1 MIEELRRLLG
11 GDRVMESKLELHLY
25 GRDAGVYRGNPS
37 VVVMPETTEEVVEIV
52 KIASRHAAPIV
63 ARGAGT
69 GLAAGAVPTEGG
81 IVLVTTRMDQI
92 HEIDPAQKTAWVGPG
107 VINLDLSQ
115 AAAPYGLYFAPDPSS
130 QAACTV
136 GGNVANN
143 SGGPHCL
150 AEGSTV
156 NHVLALEVV
165 LPDGSLQI
173 FGTAAPDPIGLDLRG
188 VMVGSEGTL
197 GLVTRALVKLTPIA
211 PDIRTLLCSFTS
223 ISDAAATV
231 SGVIARGV
239 VPAALEMMD
248 QRIVQAVENW
258 LHAGL
263 PTDAAAILLAEVVGE
278 TAGVEAEADLVAEV
292 AKANNALE
300 VKIAATE
307 SERALLWK
315 CRKSAFGAVAQAAP
329 NYYLHDTVV
338 PRTRLVETMAKV
350 YEIGARHDLTMMN
363 VFHAGDGNLHPLMMF
378 DATEPGMM
386 DRVQAA
392 ADELVEVCVAAGGV
406 LSGEHGIG
414 REKRDLMPL
423 LFNSTDLDAQ
433 ARVKETFDPE
443 GLFNPGK
450 ILPAGSRCF
459 DQSGAL
465 PPGAWV

>member
-406 LSGEHGIG
+406 LSG
-414 REKRDLMPL
+414 
-423 LFNSTDLDAQ
+423 
-433 ARVKETFDPE
+433 
-443 GLFNPGK
+443 
-450 ILPAGSRCF
+450 
-459 DQSGAL
+459 
-465 PPGAWV
+465 

>member
-1 MIEELRRLLG
+1 
-11 GDRVMESKLELHLY
+11 
-25 GRDAGVYRGNPS
+25 
-37 VVVMPETTEEVVEIV
+37 
-52 KIASRHAAPIV
+52 
-63 ARGAGT
+63 
-69 GLAAGAVPTEGG
+69 
-81 IVLVTTRMDQI
+81 
-92 HEIDPAQKTAWVGPG
+92 
-107 VINLDLSQ
+107 
-115 AAAPYGLYFAPDPSS
+115 
-130 QAACTV
+130 
-136 GGNVANN
+136 
-143 SGGPHCL
+143 L

>member
-1 MIEELRRLLG
+1 
-11 GDRVMESKLELHLY
+11 
-25 GRDAGVYRGNPS
+25 
-37 VVVMPETTEEVVEIV
+37 
-52 KIASRHAAPIV
+52 
-63 ARGAGT
+63 
-69 GLAAGAVPTEGG
+69 
-81 IVLVTTRMDQI
+81 
-92 HEIDPAQKTAWVGPG
+92 
-107 VINLDLSQ
+107 
-115 AAAPYGLYFAPDPSS
+115 
-130 QAACTV
+130 
-136 GGNVANN
+136 
-143 SGGPHCL
+143 
-150 AEGSTV
+150 
-156 NHVLALEVV
+156 
-165 LPDGSLQI
+165 
-173 FGTAAPDPIGLDLRG
+173 
-188 VMVGSEGTL
+188 
-197 GLVTRALVKLTPIA
+197 
-211 PDIRTLLCSFTS
+211 
-223 ISDAAATV
+223 
-231 SGVIARGV
+231 
-239 VPAALEMMD
+239 MMD

>member
-1 MIEELRRLLG
+1 
-11 GDRVMESKLELHLY
+11 
-25 GRDAGVYRGNPS
+25 
-37 VVVMPETTEEVVEIV
+37 
-52 KIASRHAAPIV
+52 
-63 ARGAGT
+63 
-69 GLAAGAVPTEGG
+69 
-81 IVLVTTRMDQI
+81 
-92 HEIDPAQKTAWVGPG
+92 
-107 VINLDLSQ
+107 
-115 AAAPYGLYFAPDPSS
+115 PYGLYFAPDPSS

-136 GGNVANN
+136 GGNIANN

-165 LPDGSLQI
+165 LPDGSLEVI
-173 FGTAAPDPIGLDLRG
+173 GSEAPDPIGLDLRG

-197 GLVTRALVKLTPIA
+197 GIVTRALVKLTPTA
-211 PDIRTLLCSFTS
+211 PDIRTLLCSFSS
-223 ISDAAATV
+223 ISDAAETV

-248 QRIVQAVENW
+248 QRIVEAVENW

-263 PTDAAAILLAEVVGE
+263 PTHAAAILLAEVVGE
-278 TAGVEAEADLVAEV
+278 TAAVEAEADLIAEV
-292 AKANNALE
+292 ARANNALE
-300 VKIAATE
+300 ISVAAGE
-307 SERALLWK
+307 DERALLWK

-338 PRTRLVETMAKV
+338 PRTRLVETMNKV
-350 YEIGARHDLTMMN
+350 YEIGRRHDLLMMN

-378 DATEPGMM
+378 DASEPGMIE
-386 DRVQAA
+386 RVQAA
-392 ADELVEVCVAAGGV
+392 ADELVEVCVAAGGA

-423 LFNSTDLDAQ
+423 MFNTADLDAQ
-433 ARVKETFDPE
+433 ARIKETFDPF
-443 GLFNPGK
+443 GRFNPGK

-459 DQSGAL
+459 DQSGTL